1 MLYQAD
7 IKLIILLPEMA
18 SEACM
23 ATPSFEILLLKT
35 KLKLNQLSFQKDWM
49 LISPK
54 FMHQNPKPK
63 VTVGGK
69 ISRKGLG
76 GEDGVIMIGI

>member
-1 MLYQAD
+1 
-7 IKLIILLPEMA
+7 
-18 SEACM
+18 M
-23 ATPSFEILLLKT
+23 ATPSFEILLLKN
-35 KLKLNQLSFQKDWM
+35 KLKLNQLSLQKGWM

-54 FMHQNPKPK
+54 FMHQKPKPK

-69 ISRKGLG
+69 ASRKGLG